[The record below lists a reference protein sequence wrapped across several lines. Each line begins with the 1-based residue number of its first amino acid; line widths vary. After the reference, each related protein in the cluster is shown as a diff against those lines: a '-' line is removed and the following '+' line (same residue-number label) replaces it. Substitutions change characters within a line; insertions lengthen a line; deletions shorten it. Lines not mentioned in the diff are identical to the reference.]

1 MRASWF
7 LISTLAALATADEP
21 GTTTIS
27 YFGVDN
33 NNGVNI
39 GAYSSTA
46 ARVVG
51 VDKHATTYEIA
62 CLKGA
67 SKCALNHPAT
77 MIQGDTTF
85 SISMEITVVTSGG
98 TAHATAIESCSFTR
112 VSESAV
118 CTFGFD
124 YSVSLDG
131 QTVSTSTS
139 STQSIPSYSVTY
151 HALTITDGVY
161 ALKADAT
168 GSASPVKV
176 TPTASTGGAAAA
188 AKPLITAAPLGA
200 AAALA
205 AFAAML

>member
-1 MRASWF
+1 MHSSWF
-7 LISTLAALATADEP
+7 LLSALVALAAADEP

-27 YFGVDN
+27 YFGDN
-33 NNGVNI
+33 DSGVNI

-51 VDKHATTYEIA
+51 IDKYATTYEIA
-62 CLKGA
+62 CMEGA
-67 SKCALNHPAT
+67 AKCALNHPAT

-85 SISMEITVVTSGG
+85 SISLEVTVVTGGG
-98 TAHATAIESCSFTR
+98 TGKATAVESCSFTR

-118 CTFGFD
+118 CTW
-124 YSVSLDG
+124 SLAYTGIKDDL
-131 QTVSTSTS
+131 TVSESSS
-139 STQSIPSYSVTY
+139 STQTIPSHSVTY
-151 HALTITDGVY
+151 HPLTITDGVY
-161 ALKADAT
+161 AFKANAT
-168 GSASPVKV
+168 ASTSPVKI

-200 AAALA
+200 AAAVA